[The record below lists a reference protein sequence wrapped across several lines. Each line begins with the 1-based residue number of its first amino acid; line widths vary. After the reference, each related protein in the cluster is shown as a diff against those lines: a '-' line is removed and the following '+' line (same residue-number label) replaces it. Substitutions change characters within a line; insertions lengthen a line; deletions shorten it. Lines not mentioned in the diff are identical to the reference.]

1 MTTTILLTIILFL
14 AGLYFYIKH
23 NYIIQESSY
32 EGMENNDNNDNNDK
46 IKTDGKGCP
55 DILVQEGSK
64 FYLYNSKVVKV
75 PGVNP
80 IVFNN
85 LEDYVEFIEWQRSQ
99 NINCP
104 VLFLQQTLD
113 AQGNSVYKIRP
124 SPTNLQ
130 GGLPPNTVTSR
141 QTSNPTSNPTPN
153 PMSNPMPN
161 LMSSPM
167 SNPMPNPMSNLTNSS
182 AVNFNSGTMGTS
194 ATSATSAKPNNYLGV
209 PLTSVS
215 SVPTV
220 GDIPAVSIDGI
231 PLPTLPNPT
240 LLIDATQS
248 DRPYNINSY
257 PSYDPS
263 PFYIGRTTPLDV
275 MNYSEEAQTV
285 SPNPMDPNW
294 GGPLY
299 TQKLVNDG
307 YYQAN
312 QVKIYVGDDGN

>member
-1 MTTTILLTIILFL
+1 MSTTILLTIILFL

-23 NYIIQESSY
+23 NYIIQESSN
-32 EGMENNDNNDNNDK
+32 EGMENYNNTITNQR
-46 IKTDGKGCP
+46 GCP

-130 GGLPPNTVTSR
+130 GGLPPNTVTS
-141 QTSNPTSNPTPN
+141 N
-153 PMSNPMPN
+153 
-161 LMSSPM
+161 
-167 SNPMPNPMSNLTNSS
+167 TNTL
-182 AVNFNSGTMGTS
+182 AVNFNKNTTETS
-194 ATSATSAKPNNYLGV
+194 NTGVKPNDYLGV
-209 PLTSVS
+209 PLTSIS

-220 GDIPAVSIDGI
+220 GDIPAVSIDGM
-231 PLPTLPNPT
+231 PLPKLPNPT

-263 PFYIGRTTPLDV
+263 PFYIGRTTPLDL
-275 MNYSEEAQTV
+275 MNYGEELQKV
-285 SPNPMDPNW
+285 SPNAMDPNW
-294 GGPLY
+294 GGPSY

-312 QVKIYVGDDGN
+312 QVKIYVGDGN

>member
-32 EGMENNDNNDNNDK
+32 EGMENNNNNNDL
-46 IKTDGKGCP
+46 KTNGKGCP

-80 IVFNN
+80 VVFNN

-130 GGLPPNTVTSR
+130 GGLPPNNITVPTNLITN
-141 QTSNPTSNPTPN
+141 QAINEITNTSNTSNT
-153 PMSNPMPN
+153 
-161 LMSSPM
+161 
-167 SNPMPNPMSNLTNSS
+167 T
-182 AVNFNSGTMGTS
+182 AVNFNNGTMGLGMGMSSVNGNANTTS
-194 ATSATSAKPNNYLGV
+194 KNYMGV
-209 PLTSVS
+209 PLTSIS

-220 GDIPAVSIDGI
+220 GDIPSVSFDGV
-231 PLPTLPNPT
+231 PLPSLPNPS

-257 PSYDPS
+257 PAYDPS
-263 PFYIGRTTPLDV
+263 PFYIGRTTPLDM
-275 MNYSEEAQTV
+275 MNYIQESQPV
-285 SPNPMDPNW
+285 SPDAMDPNW
-294 GGPLY
+294 GGKAY
-299 TQKLVNDG
+299 TQQLINDG

-312 QVKIYVGDDGN
+312 QVKIYVGDDKN

>member
-1 MTTTILLTIILFL
+1 MSTTILLTIILFL

-23 NYIIQESSY
+23 NYIIQESGY
-32 EGMENNDNNDNNDK
+32 EGMENNNDNNNL
-46 IKTDGKGCP
+46 KTNGKGCP

-64 FYLYNSKVVKV
+64 FYLYNSKVIKV

-80 IVFNN
+80 VVFNN

-130 GGLPPNTVTSR
+130 GGLPPNNITAPTN
-141 QTSNPTSNPTPN
+141 TSNTT
-153 PMSNPMPN
+153 
-161 LMSSPM
+161 
-167 SNPMPNPMSNLTNSS
+167 
-182 AVNFNSGTMGTS
+182 AVNFNNGTSGTSGTS
-194 ATSATSAKPNNYLGV
+194 GMSSSGNTTSKNYLGV
-209 PLTSVS
+209 PLTSIS

-220 GDIPAVSIDGI
+220 GDIPSVSIDGI
-231 PLPTLPNPT
+231 PLPSLPNPS

-263 PFYIGRTTPLDV
+263 PFYIGRTTPLDI
-275 MNYSEEAQTV
+275 MDYNQESQKV

-294 GGPLY
+294 GGPSY
-299 TQKLVNDG
+299 TQQLVNDG
-307 YYQAN
+307 YYNAN

>member
-1 MTTTILLTIILFL
+1 MSTTILLTIILFL

-23 NYIIQESSY
+23 NYIIQESTY
-32 EGMENNDNNDNNDK
+32 EGMENNNNTNNNNNNNL
-46 IKTDGKGCP
+46 KTNGKGCP

-80 IVFNN
+80 VVFNN

-130 GGLPPNTVTSR
+130 GGLPPNNITALTKP
-141 QTSNPTSNPTPN
+141 TTNPSNNQ
-153 PMSNPMPN
+153 M
-161 LMSSPM
+161 
-167 SNPMPNPMSNLTNSS
+167 TNTT
-182 AVNFNSGTMGTS
+182 AVNFNNGAMGTGN
-194 ATSATSAKPNNYLGV
+194 TNVKPNNHLGV

-231 PLPTLPNPT
+231 PLPSLPNPS

-263 PFYIGRTTPLDV
+263 PFYIGRTTPLDM
-275 MNYSEEAQTV
+275 MNYSEESQKV

-294 GGPLY
+294 GGPSY
-299 TQKLVNDG
+299 TQQLVNDG
-307 YYQAN
+307 YYNAN

>member
-1 MTTTILLTIILFL
+1 MSTTILLTIILFL

-32 EGMENNDNNDNNDK
+32 EGMENNNNNNNNTNNTN
-46 IKTDGKGCP
+46 IKTNGKGCP
-55 DILVQEGSK
+55 DILVQEGST

-80 IVFNN
+80 VVFNN

-130 GGLPPNTVTSR
+130 GGLPPNSITAPT
-141 QTSNPTSNPTPN
+141 NPATNPAN
-153 PMSNPMPN
+153 NQM
-161 LMSSPM
+161 
-167 SNPMPNPMSNLTNSS
+167 TNTT
-182 AVNFNSGTMGTS
+182 AVNFNSGAMGSVGGTTS
-194 ATSATSAKPNNYLGV
+194 KNYLGV

-220 GDIPAVSIDGI
+220 GDIPAISIDGI
-231 PLPTLPNPT
+231 PLPSLPNPS

-263 PFYIGRTTPLDV
+263 PFYIGRTTPLDM
-275 MNYSEEAQTV
+275 MNYKQESQKV
-285 SPNPMDPNW
+285 SPDAMDPNW
-294 GGPLY
+294 GGPSY
-299 TQKLVNDG
+299 TQQLVNDG
-307 YYQAN
+307 YYNAN

>member
-23 NYIIQESSY
+23 NYIVQESTY
-32 EGMENNDNNDNNDK
+32 EGMENNNNNNN
-46 IKTDGKGCP
+46 IKTNSRGCP

-64 FYLYNSKVVKV
+64 FYLYNSKVIKV

-80 IVFNN
+80 VVFNN
-85 LEDYVEFIEWQRSQ
+85 LEDYIEFIEWQRSQ

-130 GGLPPNTVTSR
+130 GGLPPNTA
-141 QTSNPTSNPTPN
+141 TSNITTNPASASTQTFN
-153 PMSNPMPN
+153 S
-161 LMSSPM
+161 
-167 SNPMPNPMSNLTNSS
+167 TNTT
-182 AVNFNSGTMGTS
+182 AVNFNNGITGNSGYS
-194 ATSATSAKPNNYLGV
+194 KPNNYLGF
-209 PLTSVS
+209 PLTSIS

-220 GDIPAVSIDGI
+220 GDIPAISIDGI
-231 PLPTLPNPT
+231 PLPSLPNPT

-257 PSYDPS
+257 PAYDES
-263 PFYIGRTTPLDV
+263 PFYIGRTTPLD
-275 MNYSEEAQTV
+275 MMDYSQESQKV
-285 SPNPMDPNW
+285 SPNAMDPNW
-294 GGPLY
+294 GGPSY
-299 TQKLVNDG
+299 TQQLVNDG
-307 YYQAN
+307 YYNAN
-312 QVKIYVGDDGN
+312 QVKIYVGDGGN

>member
-1 MTTTILLTIILFL
+1 MSTTILLTIILFL

-23 NYIIQESSY
+23 NYIIQESGY
-32 EGMENNDNNDNNDK
+32 EGMENNNSTNNNL
-46 IKTDGKGCP
+46 KTNGKGCP
-55 DILVQEGSK
+55 DILVQEGST

-80 IVFNN
+80 VVFNN
-85 LEDYVEFIEWQRSQ
+85 LEEYVEFIEWQRSQ

-130 GGLPPNTVTSR
+130 GGLPPNSITAPAKSTSHPDNNLITN
-141 QTSNPTSNPTPN
+141 TSNT
-153 PMSNPMPN
+153 
-161 LMSSPM
+161 
-167 SNPMPNPMSNLTNSS
+167 S
-182 AVNFNSGTMGTS
+182 AVDFNSGTMGSGSGIGIGNSTS
-194 ATSATSAKPNNYLGV
+194 SKSNNYMGV

-215 SVPTV
+215 SVPSV
-220 GDIPAVSIDGI
+220 GDIPVNSIDGV
-231 PLPTLPNPT
+231 PLPSLPNPS

-257 PSYDPS
+257 PAYDPS
-263 PFYIGRTTPLDV
+263 PFYIGRTTPLD
-275 MNYSEEAQTV
+275 MMDYSQESQKV

-294 GGPLY
+294 GGPSY
-299 TQKLVNDG
+299 TQQLVNDG

-312 QVKIYVGDDGN
+312 QVKIYVGDDGSK

>member
-1 MTTTILLTIILFL
+1 MSTTILLTIILFL

-32 EGMENNDNNDNNDK
+32 EGMENNNN
-46 IKTDGKGCP
+46 IKTNGEGCP

-80 IVFNN
+80 VVFDN
-85 LEDYVEFIEWQRSQ
+85 LEDYTEFIEWQRSQ

-130 GGLPPNTVTSR
+130 GGLPPNTATSHSITNSMSDPTTI
-141 QTSNPTSNPTPN
+141 QTSN
-153 PMSNPMPN
+153 
-161 LMSSPM
+161 
-167 SNPMPNPMSNLTNSS
+167 SS
-182 AVNFNSGTMGTS
+182 AIDFNNSNKNS
-194 ATSATSAKPNNYLGV
+194 NSNNHFGV

-215 SVPTV
+215 SVPSV
-220 GDIPAVSIDGI
+220 GNIPAISIDGI
-231 PLPTLPNPT
+231 PLPKLPNPT

-263 PFYIGRTTPLDV
+263 PFYIGATTPLDM
-275 MNYSEEAQTV
+275 MNYKQESQKV
-285 SPNPMDPNW
+285 SPDAMDPNW
-294 GGPLY
+294 GGPSY
-299 TQKLVNDG
+299 TQKLVDNG
-307 YYQAN
+307 YYQDN
-312 QVKIYVGDDGN
+312 QVKIYVGDNGN

>member
-1 MTTTILLTIILFL
+1 MSTTILLTIILFL

-32 EGMENNDNNDNNDK
+32 EGMENNNSTNNL
-46 IKTDGKGCP
+46 KTDGKGCP
-55 DILVQEGSK
+55 DILVQEGST

-80 IVFNN
+80 VVFNN

-130 GGLPPNTVTSR
+130 GGLPPNSITAPTNPA
-141 QTSNPTSNPTPN
+141 TNPSNNQ
-153 PMSNPMPN
+153 M
-161 LMSSPM
+161 
-167 SNPMPNPMSNLTNSS
+167 TNTT
-182 AVNFNSGTMGTS
+182 AVNFNTGATGTGNTNV
-194 ATSATSAKPNNYLGV
+194 KPNNYLGV

-231 PLPTLPNPT
+231 PLPSLPNPS

-263 PFYIGRTTPLDV
+263 PFYIGRTTPLD
-275 MNYSEEAQTV
+275 MMDYSQESQTV
-285 SPNPMDPNW
+285 SPNAMDPNW
-294 GGPLY
+294 GGPSY
-299 TQKLVNDG
+299 TQQLVNDG

>member
-23 NYIIQESSY
+23 NYIIQESGH
-32 EGMENNDNNDNNDK
+32 EGMENNNNNNNL
-46 IKTDGKGCP
+46 KTNGKGCP

-80 IVFNN
+80 VVFNN

-130 GGLPPNTVTSR
+130 GGLPPNSITTPTN
-141 QTSNPTSNPTPN
+141 TSNTT
-153 PMSNPMPN
+153 
-161 LMSSPM
+161 
-167 SNPMPNPMSNLTNSS
+167 
-182 AVNFNSGTMGTS
+182 AVNFNNGTS
-194 ATSATSAKPNNYLGV
+194 DTNGTNGTSGMSSNGNTTSKNYLGV
-209 PLTSVS
+209 PLTSIS
-215 SVPTV
+215 SVPTI
-220 GDIPAVSIDGI
+220 GDIPSISIDGI
-231 PLPTLPNPT
+231 PLPSLPNPS

-263 PFYIGRTTPLDV
+263 PFYIGRTTPLDI
-275 MNYSEEAQTV
+275 MNYNQELQPV
-285 SPNPMDPNW
+285 SPDAMDPNW
-294 GGPLY
+294 GGPSY
-299 TQKLVNDG
+299 TQQLVNDG

>member
-1 MTTTILLTIILFL
+1 MSTTILLTIILFL

-23 NYIIQESSY
+23 NYIIQESDY
-32 EGMENNDNNDNNDK
+32 EGMENNNSTNNNL
-46 IKTDGKGCP
+46 KTNGKGCP
-55 DILVQEGSK
+55 DILVQEGST

-80 IVFNN
+80 VVFNN

-130 GGLPPNTVTSR
+130 GGLPPSSATASSHPNNNLITN
-141 QTSNPTSNPTPN
+141 TSNT
-153 PMSNPMPN
+153 
-161 LMSSPM
+161 
-167 SNPMPNPMSNLTNSS
+167 S
-182 AVNFNSGTMGTS
+182 AVNFNSGAMGSVTS
-194 ATSATSAKPNNYLGV
+194 SDTTSSKNYMGV

-215 SVPTV
+215 SVPAV

-231 PLPTLPNPT
+231 PLPKLPNPS

-257 PSYDPS
+257 PAYDPS
-263 PFYIGRTTPLDV
+263 PFYIGRTTPLD
-275 MNYSEEAQTV
+275 MMDYSEESQKV

-294 GGPLY
+294 GGPSY
-299 TQKLVNDG
+299 TQQLVNDG

-312 QVKIYVGDDGN
+312 QVKIYVGDGSK

>member
-1 MTTTILLTIILFL
+1 MSTTIVLSIILFL

-23 NYIIQESSY
+23 NYIIQESGY
-32 EGMENNDNNDNNDK
+32 EGMENNNNNNNNNNL
-46 IKTDGKGCP
+46 KTDGKGCP

-80 IVFNN
+80 VVFNN
-85 LEDYVEFIEWQRSQ
+85 LEDYVEFIQWQRSQ

-130 GGLPPNTVTSR
+130 GGLPPSSITAPTS
-141 QTSNPTSNPTPN
+141 TSNTT
-153 PMSNPMPN
+153 
-161 LMSSPM
+161 
-167 SNPMPNPMSNLTNSS
+167 
-182 AVNFNSGTMGTS
+182 AVNFNNGTSGTSGNT
-194 ATSATSAKPNNYLGV
+194 TNKNYLGV
-209 PLTSVS
+209 PLTSIS

-220 GDIPAVSIDGI
+220 GDIPSISIDGI
-231 PLPTLPNPT
+231 PLPSLPNPS

-263 PFYIGRTTPLDV
+263 SFYIGRTTPLDM
-275 MNYSEEAQTV
+275 MNYIQESQPV
-285 SPNPMDPNW
+285 SPDAMDPNW
-294 GGPLY
+294 GGKAY

-307 YYQAN
+307 YYNAN

>member
-1 MTTTILLTIILFL
+1 MSTTILLTIILFL

-23 NYIIQESSY
+23 NYIIQESTY
-32 EGMENNDNNDNNDK
+32 EGMENNNNNTN
-46 IKTDGKGCP
+46 IKTNGKGCP

-80 IVFNN
+80 VVFNN

-130 GGLPPNTVTSR
+130 GGLPPNTTI
-141 QTSNPTSNPTPN
+141 SNNATN
-153 PMSNPMPN
+153 PMITTPFNS
-161 LMSSPM
+161 
-167 SNPMPNPMSNLTNSS
+167 TNSS
-182 AVNFNSGTMGTS
+182 AVNFNNGAMGTGN
-194 ATSATSAKPNNYLGV
+194 TNVTPNNYSGV

-220 GDIPAVSIDGI
+220 GDIPAISIDGI
-231 PLPTLPNPT
+231 PLPKLPNPT

-263 PFYIGRTTPLDV
+263 PFYIGATTPLDM
-275 MNYSEEAQTV
+275 MNYKQESQKV
-285 SPNPMDPNW
+285 SPDAMDPNW
-294 GGPLY
+294 GGQSY

-307 YYQAN
+307 YYQDN
-312 QVKIYVGDDGN
+312 QVKIYVGDDN

>member
-1 MTTTILLTIILFL
+1 MSTTILLTIILFL

-32 EGMENNDNNDNNDK
+32 EGMENTNNTN
-46 IKTDGKGCP
+46 IKTNGKGCP

-130 GGLPPNTVTSR
+130 GGLPPNSASATSKS
-141 QTSNPTSNPTPN
+141 TTNPSNNQ
-153 PMSNPMPN
+153 M
-161 LMSSPM
+161 
-167 SNPMPNPMSNLTNSS
+167 TNTTT
-182 AVNFNSGTMGTS
+182 VNFNNGAMGTGN
-194 ATSATSAKPNNYLGV
+194 TNVKPNNHLGV

-231 PLPTLPNPT
+231 PLPKLPNPS

-263 PFYIGRTTPLDV
+263 PFYIGRTTPLDI
-275 MNYSEEAQTV
+275 MNYSEESQTV

-294 GGPLY
+294 GGPSY

-312 QVKIYVGDDGN
+312 QVKIYVGDGSN

>member
-1 MTTTILLTIILFL
+1 MSTTILLTIILFL

-23 NYIIQESSY
+23 NYIIQESGY
-32 EGMENNDNNDNNDK
+32 EGMENNNDNNNL
-46 IKTDGKGCP
+46 KTNGKGCP

-64 FYLYNSKVVKV
+64 FYLYNSKVIKV

-80 IVFNN
+80 VVFNN

-130 GGLPPNTVTSR
+130 GGLPPNSITTP
-141 QTSNPTSNPTPN
+141 SNPVTNQ
-153 PMSNPMPN
+153 
-161 LMSSPM
+161 M
-167 SNPMPNPMSNLTNSS
+167 SNPMPNPMPNPITNSTNTT
-182 AVNFNSGTMGTS
+182 AVNFNNGTMGNVGSSGNTTS
-194 ATSATSAKPNNYLGV
+194 KNYLGV
-209 PLTSVS
+209 PLTSIS

-220 GDIPAVSIDGI
+220 GDIPSVSIDGI
-231 PLPTLPNPT
+231 PLPSLPNPS

-263 PFYIGRTTPLDV
+263 PFYIGRTTPLDI
-275 MNYSEEAQTV
+275 MDYNQESQKV

-294 GGPLY
+294 GGPSY
-299 TQKLVNDG
+299 TQQLVNDG
-307 YYQAN
+307 YYNAN

>member
-1 MTTTILLTIILFL
+1 MSTISVLLIILFL

-23 NYIIQESSY
+23 NYIIKEQGYDEEGVEGV
-32 EGMENNDNNDNNDK
+32 EGMEGMEKNS
-46 IKTDGKGCP
+46 KGCP

-104 VLFLQQTLD
+104 VLYLQQTLD

-124 SPTNLQ
+124 SVTNLQ
-130 GGLPPNTVTSR
+130 GGLPPNTA
-141 QTSNPTSNPTPN
+141 TPGG
-153 PMSNPMPN
+153 
-161 LMSSPM
+161 
-167 SNPMPNPMSNLTNSS
+167 
-182 AVNFNSGTMGTS
+182 NSGNGSSMNT
-194 ATSATSAKPNNYLGV
+194 NNHIGV

-220 GDIPAVSIDGI
+220 GDEPSLSLNDI
-231 PLPTLPNPT
+231 PLPSLPNPT
-240 LLIDATQS
+240 LLVDATQS

-257 PSYDPS
+257 PAYDPS
-263 PFYIGRTTPLDV
+263 SFYIGTTTPLDI
-275 MNYSEEAQTV
+275 MNYSQELQSV
-285 SPNPMDPNW
+285 SPDAMDPNW
-294 GGPLY
+294 GGQAY
-299 TQKLVNDG
+299 TQKLINDG
-307 YYQAN
+307 YYSGD
-312 QVKIYVGDDGN
+312 QVKIYVGDSSK

>member
-1 MTTTILLTIILFL
+1 MSTTILLTIILFL

-23 NYIIQESSY
+23 NYIIQESGY
-32 EGMENNDNNDNNDK
+32 EGMENNNSTNNNL
-46 IKTDGKGCP
+46 KTNGKGCP
-55 DILVQEGSK
+55 DILVQEGST

-80 IVFNN
+80 VVFNN

-130 GGLPPNTVTSR
+130 GGLPPSSSTATSHPDNNLITN
-141 QTSNPTSNPTPN
+141 TSNT
-153 PMSNPMPN
+153 
-161 LMSSPM
+161 
-167 SNPMPNPMSNLTNSS
+167 S
-182 AVNFNSGTMGTS
+182 AVDFNSGIGGSGTGS
-194 ATSATSAKPNNYLGV
+194 GNKSNNNMGV

-215 SVPTV
+215 SVPSV
-220 GDIPAVSIDGI
+220 GDIPVNSIDGV
-231 PLPTLPNPT
+231 PLPSLPNPS

-257 PSYDPS
+257 PAYDPS
-263 PFYIGRTTPLDV
+263 PFYIGRTTPLD
-275 MNYSEEAQTV
+275 MMDYSQESQKV

-294 GGPLY
+294 GGPSY
-299 TQKLVNDG
+299 TQQLVNDG

>member
-32 EGMENNDNNDNNDK
+32 EGMENNNKNNNNL
-46 IKTDGKGCP
+46 KTNGKGCP

-80 IVFNN
+80 VVFNN

-130 GGLPPNTVTSR
+130 GGLPPNSITAPT
-141 QTSNPTSNPTPN
+141 NPTTNPSNN
-153 PMSNPMPN
+153 KM
-161 LMSSPM
+161 
-167 SNPMPNPMSNLTNSS
+167 TNTT
-182 AVNFNSGTMGTS
+182 AVNFNSGTV
-194 ATSATSAKPNNYLGV
+194 KPNNYLGV
-209 PLTSVS
+209 PLTSIS
-215 SVPTV
+215 SVPSV
-220 GDIPAVSIDGI
+220 GDIPSVSIDGV
-231 PLPTLPNPT
+231 PLPSLPNPS

-263 PFYIGRTTPLDV
+263 PFYIGRTTPLDM
-275 MNYSEEAQTV
+275 MNYGEELQKV
-285 SPNPMDPNW
+285 SPNAMDPNW
-294 GGPLY
+294 GGPSY

-307 YYQAN
+307 YYNAN
-312 QVKIYVGDDGN
+312 QVKIYVGDGN

>member
-32 EGMENNDNNDNNDK
+32 EGMENNDNTDNNDK

-130 GGLPPNTVTSR
+130 GGLPPNTVTST
-141 QTSNPTSNPTPN
+141 QTSNPTPN
-153 PMSNPMPN
+153 PMSNPI
-161 LMSSPM
+161 
-167 SNPMPNPMSNLTNSS
+167 PNPMSNLSNSS

-194 ATSATSAKPNNYLGV
+194 TTSVKPNNYLGV

-275 MNYSEEAQTV
+275 MNYSEEAQPV

-294 GGPLY
+294 GGPVY